1 MGVFRDLILKALK
14 FATIQIVLT
23 TSRVKEGI
31 APERVASINITT
43 NVSRSAK
50 LHLICLLW
58 TMNVVVVIMGMN
70 MKTMGIGFVKAFA
83 KMFVVTLEGLIALIY
98 SFLIFKVLYFIM
110 SSVEVGS
117 ASDAGSVVTTR
128 ATAGI
133 TAGGIMS
140 AIMWLVFFFLIAS
153 AYDVFH
159 DRACRIAD

>member
-1 MGVFRDLILKALK
+1 MGAFRDLILKALK

-31 APERVASINITT
+31 APERVASINITR

-58 TMNVVVVIMGMN
+58 AINVMVVIMDMN

-98 SFLIFKVLYFIM
+98 SFCFKLLCFIM
-110 SSVEVGS
+110 SSGNNGS
-117 ASDAGSVVTTR
+117 ASDASSVVTTG
-128 ATAGI
+128 ATAEG
-133 TAGGIMS
+133 TLVGSMN
-140 AIMWLVFFFLIAS
+140 AIMWLVFFSCCIHSRCFS
-153 AYDVFH
+153 
-159 DRACRIAD
+159 